1 MGICGPSDQDGRW
14 ASTRMVH
21 ESQKWLRAVH
31 VALSRGYPLL
41 GSEEALGERA
51 PLSIPGGC
59 RVGFVGRHSSGLHR
73 SGTPWLLR
81 EVGSRF
87 KGTLYQP
94 ETQVHST

>member
-51 PLSIPGGC
+51 PLSIPGGLQ
-59 RVGFVGRHSSGLHR
+59 GGLC
-73 SGTPWLLR
+73 GKALLWA
-81 EVGSRF
+81 
-87 KGTLYQP
+87 
-94 ETQVHST
+94 TQVWYPVAAQRGREQV